1 MEEGNTEDHETV
13 RVVSSKAT
21 TQLGDLFGGG
31 EDPRE

>member
-1 MEEGNTEDHETV
+1 MEEGNTEDHGTV
-13 RVVSSKAT
+13 MVVSSKAT